1 VFGSAVEDYL
11 KAVYKLSQTGD
22 RVAPSA
28 VAEVQG
34 VSLAAVTKMVR
45 RLQELKLV
53 TYARADGIALTP
65 AGAKVALEIIR
76 HHRLLEVYLKDALG
90 YTWDQV
96 DGEAEVLEHVISEEF
111 EDRIDAMLGHPTRD
125 PHGDPIPTKDGRID
139 STLHPA
145 LVEMEPGQKGRVARV
160 SDADPEMLRYLGK
173 LGIYPEV
180 AVELVEREPFGGP
193 FHVKIAGR
201 KHRIGEELARN
212 VFISLGRST

>member
-1 VFGSAVEDYL
+1 LFGSAVEDYL
-11 KAVYKLSQTGD
+11 KAVYKLSQQGG

-28 VAEVQG
+28 VAEIQG

-45 RLQELKLV
+45 RLRELKLV
-53 TYARADGIALTP
+53 TYARARGIALTP
-65 AGAKVALEIIR
+65 AGSKVALEIIR
-76 HHRLLEVYLKDALG
+76 HHRLLEVYLKEALG

-111 EDRIDAMLGHPTRD
+111 EDRIDKMLGHPTHD

-139 STLHPA
+139 ATLHPS
-145 LVEMEPGQKGRVARV
+145 LLEMEPGQKGRVARV

-193 FHVKIAGR
+193 FHVRIAGR

-212 VFISLGRST
+212 VFVSLGRNA

>member
-1 VFGSAVEDYL
+1 LFGSAVEDYL
-11 KAVYKLSQTGD
+11 KAVYKLSQTGA

-28 VAEVQG
+28 VAEAQG

-45 RLQELKLV
+45 RLRALKLV
-53 TYARADGIALTP
+53 TYERSEGIALTP
-65 AGAKVALEIIR
+65 TGTKVALEIIR
-76 HHRLLEVYLKDALG
+76 HHRLLEVYLKEALG

-111 EDRIDAMLGHPTRD
+111 EDKIDAMLGHPTHD
-125 PHGDPIPTKDGRID
+125 PHGDPIPTKDGRVD
-139 STLHPA
+139 ATFHPS
-145 LVEMEPGQKGRVARV
+145 LVEMQPGEKGRVARV

-193 FHVKIAGR
+193 FHVRIGGR
-201 KHRIGEELARN
+201 QRRIGEELARN
-212 VFISLGRST
+212 VFVSLAT